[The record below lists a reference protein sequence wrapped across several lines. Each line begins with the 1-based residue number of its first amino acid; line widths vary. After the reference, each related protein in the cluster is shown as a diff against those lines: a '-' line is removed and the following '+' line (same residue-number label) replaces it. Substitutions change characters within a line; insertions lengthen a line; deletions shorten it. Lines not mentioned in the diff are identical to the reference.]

1 MVDGTDSYWQELIVA
16 PNINKPLESVSYYLT
31 PFGEGTQEQLKLD
44 GVNEGTLDS
53 DLDKLYNLPG
63 LNWG

>member
-1 MVDGTDSYWQELIVA
+1 MYKRQ

-63 LNWG
+63 LNCCLLYTSRCV

>member
-1 MVDGTDSYWQELIVA
+1 ML

-53 DLDKLYNLPG
+53 DLDKLYNRQG
-63 LNWG
+63 